1 MTNIDPQVPTTAGN
15 RHTPVR
21 RSTFELRGVHCLGC
35 AGAVERVLREQLHV
49 TDVRLDWK
57 KDLVRVGYDPARVGP
72 EDIEAVIAQTG
83 CDCSPT
89 EVEEAYR
96 VLMVWAYDRT
106 GESMLLAM
114 LMHATFSASMIIL
127 EPLGLAVVPDLTWAL
142 VLAAALWVVVGVVA
156 VANGGHLS
164 RQPLRGRVV

>member
-1 MTNIDPQVPTTAGN
+1 MGVLWGVWHFLVAFWVISGTTSEALSIGIFLPALVFYAGSL
-15 RHTPVR
+15 P
-21 RSTFELRGVHCLGC
+21 
-35 AGAVERVLREQLHV
+35 
-49 TDVRLDWK
+49 
-57 KDLVRVGYDPARVGP
+57 
-72 EDIEAVIAQTG
+72 
-83 CDCSPT
+83 
-89 EVEEAYR
+89 AYR